1 MIRSGAMARTNTKAK
16 SSRQARP
23 ARSRTAGKRATQ
35 ARRAR
40 PRGRGRSQSR
50 SAAAS
55 AFTTMARRLGAVAK
69 KMTEMMTQKSEA
81 EDAGALLERD
91 HREVEGVLD
100 PFAQAG
106 EASTKQRLTRQSS
119 LTRTG

>member
-1 MIRSGAMARTNTKAK
+1 MMRSGAMARTNTKVK
-16 SSRQARP
+16 SRRQARP

-55 AFTTMARRLGAVAK
+55 TFTTMARRLGDVAK

-81 EDAGALLERD
+81 EDAVALLEQD
-91 HREVEGVLD
+91 HRGG
-100 PFAQAG
+100 AG
-106 EASTKQRLTRQSS
+106 FRHQVD
-119 LTRTG
+119 